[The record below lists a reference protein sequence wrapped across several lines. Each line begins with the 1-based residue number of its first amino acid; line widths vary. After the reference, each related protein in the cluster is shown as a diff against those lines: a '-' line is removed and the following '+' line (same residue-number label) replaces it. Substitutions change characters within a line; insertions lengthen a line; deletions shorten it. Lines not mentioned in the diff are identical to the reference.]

1 MIRELVSIS
10 DQNLGLDL
18 FDEVWPIPG
27 GGREIP
33 ENLMQAFVHNGSYF
47 VGAFI
52 GKEIVGATFGFI
64 GINGGTHLHSHMSA
78 VLPKSRDLGIGA
90 MLKRHQFNW
99 ALERKIPFISWTFDP
114 LVRRNARFN
123 ISKLGVEISAYF
135 QDFYGPMTDLVNAG
149 DASDRLM
156 VKWWVSDDTTPLL
169 NDLLEVP
176 KDAISIAIPED
187 IVALRA
193 RSSEEA
199 MAERLRVRAEFLTA
213 FGNGFKV
220 IGFSSPHGYILS
232 KLSKLSNLETTERRK
247 N

>member
-1 MIRELVSIS
+1 MEPIVIRELVTIP
-10 DQNLGLDL
+10 DQNMGLDL
-18 FDEVWPIPG
+18 FDAIWPIPG

-47 VGAFI
+47 VGAFS
-52 GKEIVGATFGFI
+52 GNEILGATFGFI

-78 VLPKSRDLGIGA
+78 VVPNNRDLGIGA
-90 MLKRHQFNW
+90 LMKNHQFDW

-114 LVRRNARFN
+114 LVKRNARFN

-156 VKWWVSDDTTPLL
+156 VKWQVSNGGPQSS
-169 NDLLEVP
+169 NDFLEIP
-176 KDAISIAIPED
+176 TGTITIAIPED

-193 RSSEEA
+193 QSPEEDTA
-199 MAERLRVRAEFLTA
+199 ARLRSLW
-213 FGNGFKV
+213 
-220 IGFSSPHGYILS
+220 
-232 KLSKLSNLETTERRK
+232 RRI
-247 N
+247 

>member
-1 MIRELVSIS
+1 MEPLVIRELVSIS
-10 DQNLGLDL
+10 DQNMGLDL
-18 FDEVWPIPG
+18 FDAVWPIPG

-47 VGAFI
+47 AGAFS
-52 GKEIVGATFGFI
+52 GNEILGATFGFI
-64 GINGGTHLHSHMSA
+64 GIDGGTHLHSHMAA
-78 VLPKSRDLGIGA
+78 VLPKSRDLGVGA
-90 MLKRHQFNW
+90 LMKHHQFNW

-114 LVRRNARFN
+114 LVKKNARFN

-156 VKWWVSDDTTPLL
+156 VKWRVSDGAPQSS
-169 NDLLEVP
+169 NDFLEIP
-176 KDAISIAIPED
+176 EGAQSIAIPED

-193 RSSEEA
+193 KSAEDS

-213 FGNGFKV
+213 FNNGYKV
-220 IGFSSPHGYILS
+220 IGFSSSHGYI
-232 KLSKLSNLETTERRK
+232 LSNLETTERTS

>member
-1 MIRELVSIS
+1 
-10 DQNLGLDL
+10 LGLDL
-18 FDEVWPIPG
+18 FDAIWPIPG

-47 VGAFI
+47 VGAFS
-52 GKEIVGATFGFI
+52 GNEILGATFGFI

-90 MLKRHQFNW
+90 LMKNHQYNW

-114 LVRRNARFN
+114 LVKRNARFN
-123 ISKLGVEISAYF
+123 ISKLGVEISDYF

-156 VKWWVSDDTTPLL
+156 VKWLVSSSGPQSS
-169 NDLLEVP
+169 NDFSEIP
-176 KDAISIAIPED
+176 KGAINIAIPLD

-193 RSSEEA
+193 QSAQEA
-199 MAERLRVRAEFLTA
+199 MAERLRVREEFLTA
-213 FGNGFKV
+213 FDSGYKV
-220 IGFSSPHGYILS
+220 IGFSNAHGYILS
-232 KLSKLSNLETTERRK
+232 KVESGK
-247 N
+247 

>member
-1 MIRELVSIS
+1 MEPIVIRELVSIF
-10 DQNLGLDL
+10 DQNMGLDL
-18 FDEVWPIPG
+18 FDAIWPIPG

-47 VGAFI
+47 VGAFS
-52 GKEIVGATFGFI
+52 GNEILGATFGFI
-64 GINGGTHLHSHMSA
+64 GINGGAHLHSHMSA

-90 MLKRHQFNW
+90 LMKHHQFNW

-114 LVRRNARFN
+114 LVSRNARFN

-156 VKWWVSDDTTPLL
+156 VNWQVSGGAPQSS
-169 NDLLEVP
+169 NDFLEIP
-176 KDAISIAIPED
+176 KGGLRIAIPRD

-193 RSSEEA
+193 KSAEAA

-213 FGNGFKV
+213 LDNGYKV
-220 IGFSSPHGYILS
+220 IGFSKSHGYILS
-232 KLSKLSNLETTERRK
+232 NLETAERK
-247 N
+247 SN

>member
-1 MIRELVSIS
+1 MEPVVIRELVTIP
-10 DQNLGLDL
+10 DQNKGLDL
-18 FDEVWPIPG
+18 FDAIWPIPG

-47 VGAFI
+47 VGAFS
-52 GKEIVGATFGFI
+52 GDEILGATFGFI

-78 VLPKSRDLGIGA
+78 VLPKSRDLGVGA
-90 MLKRHQFNW
+90 LMKRHQFNW

-114 LVRRNARFN
+114 LVKKNARFN

-156 VKWWVSDDTTPLL
+156 AKWLVSDTAPQSS
-169 NDLLEVP
+169 NNFLEVP
-176 KDAISIAIPED
+176 KGALSIAIPED

-193 RSSEEA
+193 KNTEEA
-199 MAERLRVRAEFLTA
+199 MAERLRVRGEFLTA
-213 FGNGFKV
+213 FDKGYKV
-220 IGFSSPHGYILS
+220 IGFSNINGYILS
-232 KLSKLSNLETTERRK
+232 KSESGNQ
-247 N
+247 